1 MLQKAQLG
9 RNIMQ
14 GAISLWST
22 VELIHQRNKM
32 GFMVKLDFYHAYDRV
47 CLPSGDRVPAA
58 MGFSDMFQKVVHTLH
73 RCSVASF
80 LLSRI
85 TTSVPFT
92 FSV

>member
-22 VELIHQRNKM
+22 VEFIHQRNKM
-32 GFMVKLDFYHAYDRV
+32 GFMVKLDFYHEYDRV
-47 CLPSGDRVPAA
+47 CWPYGYRVLAA
-58 MGFSDMFQKVVHTLH
+58 MGFSDMFRKVVRILH
-73 RCSVASF
+73 RCAVAAF
-80 LLSRI
+80 LISRI
-85 TTSVPFT
+85 TTLVPFT